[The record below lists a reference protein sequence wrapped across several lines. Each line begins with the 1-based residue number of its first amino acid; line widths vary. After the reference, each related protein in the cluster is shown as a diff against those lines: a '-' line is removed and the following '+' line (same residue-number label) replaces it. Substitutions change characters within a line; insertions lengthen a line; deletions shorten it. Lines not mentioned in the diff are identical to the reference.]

1 MNFISRKPHQVRNIL
16 LNPNYCGRVINKYGT
31 FNDIVPPL
39 LMLIRLRKH
48 KSVVFINNT
57 IDPILEIS

>member
-1 MNFISRKPHQVRNIL
+1 MNFISRKPYQVRNIL

-31 FNDIVPPL
+31 FNDIVPP
-39 LMLIRLRKH
+39 IINVDTFEEAQG
-48 KSVVFINNT
+48 VVFINNT